1 MTERIKAIVQ
11 ALLVTFIWA
20 TSWVLIKFGLEDVP
34 ALLFAGLRYGIGAIC
49 LIVILTFSPQRKLI
63 RHMEGHVWIK
73 VIMIGLFYYAA
84 MQGAQFL
91 GLRDLPATSVNLIM
105 GLSTIIIALLG
116 TLFLKELLSW
126 LQWMGVL
133 LTPVGAYLY
142 FFPVSFSGE
151 QTTSI
156 IIVAIGTFLGAIGS
170 LIARDINRSAYIPP
184 LTLTTISLTIGSLL
198 MFVGGLLTEGFP
210 PISLTSWGFILW
222 MAVINTAFAFT
233 LWNKTMQVLRA
244 TENAA
249 IANTLMVQV
258 PLLAYLFLG
267 ERITPRQ
274 IMGLGLVVVGVVMVQ
289 VFRRRSQPVMDI
301 VPDS

>member
-1 MTERIKAIVQ
+1 MRIKAILQ

-34 ALLFAGLRYGIGAIC
+34 ALLFAGLRYGIGAVC
-49 LIVILTFSPQRKLI
+49 LIVILSFSPQRKLI

-73 VIMIGLFYYAA
+73 VILIGLFYYAA

-105 GLSTIIIALLG
+105 GLSTIVIALLG
-116 TLFLKELLSW
+116 TLFLKEPLSW

-133 LTPVGAYLY
+133 LTPAGAFLY
-142 FFPVSFSGE
+142 FFPISIHGG

-156 IIVAIGTFLGAIGS
+156 IIVIVGTFLGAIGS

-198 MFVGGLLTEGFP
+198 MFFGGLITEGFP
-210 PISLTSWGFILW
+210 RISLTSWGYILW

-233 LWNKTMQVLRA
+233 LWNKTMQILRA

-267 ERITPRQ
+267 ERVSPRQ

-289 VFRRRSQPVMDI
+289 VFRKKYLPAKDI
-301 VPDS
+301 NLDS